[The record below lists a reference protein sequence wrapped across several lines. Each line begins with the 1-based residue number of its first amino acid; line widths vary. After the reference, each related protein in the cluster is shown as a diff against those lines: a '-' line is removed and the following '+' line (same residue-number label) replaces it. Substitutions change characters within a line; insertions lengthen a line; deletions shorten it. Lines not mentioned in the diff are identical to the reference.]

1 MAKVFTSIDSNGAE
15 QTYEGFWKPY
25 TKTQANPLVI
35 AIVTWGTECDVWA
48 LDHDAPDTWLKGC
61 EELQRYYR
69 SEKSVNEIRIAVYD
83 RRLILESDGEQTTY
97 PATQS

>member
-1 MAKVFTSIDSNGAE
+1 MAKIFTCVDGNGAE

-25 TKTQANPLVI
+25 VRTQANPPVI
-35 AIVTWGTECDVWA
+35 AIVTWGPEVEIWA
-48 LDHDAPDTWLKGC
+48 LDHNAPDTWLKAC

-69 SEKSVNEIRIAVYD
+69 AEHSCDEIRIAVYD

-97 PATQS
+97 PAK